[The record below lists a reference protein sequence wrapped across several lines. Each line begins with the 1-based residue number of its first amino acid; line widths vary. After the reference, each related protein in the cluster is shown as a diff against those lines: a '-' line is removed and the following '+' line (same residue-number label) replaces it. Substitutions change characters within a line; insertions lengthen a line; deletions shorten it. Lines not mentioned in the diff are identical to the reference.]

1 VFEDFLYVF
10 EDFLYVFERHW
21 WSSAD
26 GTVLDY
32 AESVEPGDH
41 WRTRRYSVD
50 TPAPTPGT
58 QPPTT
63 S

>member
-1 VFEDFLYVF
+1 M
-10 EDFLYVFERHW
+10 FERHW